1 MEAAIE
7 TARLWEER
15 EFPPAPCD
23 IPAPGKGQRGSSIP
37 VTPEILADMAVQALL
52 DEVDLTPKPGLVDQ
66 RGSGAHT
73 DLTRDLMHRSAVS
86 LWPCFRSMA
95 RVARQPPPYAA
106 LREELGA
113 IGREGE
119 VSMFAATDGCN
130 THKGAI
136 WALGLLTAGAS
147 ICHKTQNPFEAATV
161 AGEIARYPDRHAPRL
176 PTNGSKAV
184 KQYGVDGAR
193 GEAQTG
199 FPHVIRIGLPALWTA
214 RRRGVPEDKARLD
227 ALVAIMAELDD
238 TCVLHRG
245 GARALATVKQGAL
258 AVLFM
263 GGTGTPRGAATLLD
277 LDKELLSLGVSPGGS
292 GDLLAAT
299 LFLDSLATGLNL

>member
-1 MEAAIE
+1 MEASIE
-7 TARLWEER
+7 TSRLWEER
-15 EFPPAPCD
+15 KLPPALLD
-23 IPAPGKGQRGSSIP
+23 SNALDNGQLSFSSSL
-37 VTPEILADMAVQALL
+37 TPEILADLAMQALI

-95 RVARQPPPYAA
+95 RVARQPPPYAE
-106 LREELGA
+106 LREKLGA

-147 ICHKTQNPFEAATV
+147 ICNKTRNPFEVAAV
-161 AGEIARYPDRHAPRL
+161 AGAIARCPDLHAPMQN
-176 PTNGSKAV
+176 TNGSKVV
-184 KQYGVDGAR
+184 KLYGVDGAR
-193 GEAQTG
+193 GEAQAD
-199 FPHVIRIGLPALWTA
+199 FPHVICVGLPALWAA
-214 RRRGVPEDKARLD
+214 RCHGVSEDKARLD

-245 GARALATVKQGAL
+245 GAEALTTVKQGAL
-258 AVLFM
+258 AVISV
-263 GGTGTPRGAATLLD
+263 GGSSTLKGDAALRD
-277 LDKELLSLGVSPGGS
+277 LDKQLLSLGVSPGGS
-292 GDLLAAT
+292 GDLIAAT